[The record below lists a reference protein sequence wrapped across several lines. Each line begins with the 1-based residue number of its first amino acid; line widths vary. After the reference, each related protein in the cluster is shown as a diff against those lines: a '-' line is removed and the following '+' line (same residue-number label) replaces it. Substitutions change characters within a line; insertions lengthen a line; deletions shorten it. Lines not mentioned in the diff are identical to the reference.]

1 MGFPTLHAG
10 IDKFVSLTIFET
22 SYFIIY
28 SSRVRKQG
36 KGWVVSC
43 CLELAARKYEPG
55 VTFFTNSIHPPPPE
69 AHGRGG
75 QNTEPQS

>member
-43 CLELAARKYEPG
+43 CPELAASKYEPG
-55 VTFFTNSIHPPPPE
+55 VTFFTNSIHPRPE